1 MIAERS
7 NWSVICYG
15 LGLAYL
21 AAYQQFKL
29 PPALPVLLDT
39 YGYERTLAGGF
50 MSVYAVAG
58 LLLSVPLGRLVAR
71 AGPAGPV
78 LAALGLTALGNG
90 LALAAPANGW
100 AMLAARGVEGVGFA
114 VLAIAGPVLANA
126 HASARHLPIVIGLT
140 AAWIPIGQ
148 VVATALA
155 PLTLGV
161 EGLGWRALWWAGIA
175 GAGFMAVWT
184 ARLGTVGAPRP
195 PRAAGAGAEAS
206 GGQAAPD
213 PDGAMARARRR
224 ALILAGAVFMLWAG
238 QYFAYMTWLPQYLV
252 EVHGFSPAMA
262 ALGYI
267 VPVAVLIPTNLA
279 TGLALRAGAPV
290 GVLLVAGLA
299 TQTVVW
305 MLVPVTGGGV
315 AGAIS
320 LVAYGLG
327 AGVCPTCLFAMP
339 SIVAGPRG
347 RAATAFGTIMTG
359 RNLGVLAGPVLL
371 AQAFEIAGG
380 WSVAG
385 PLFGAVTGAA
395 LGLGLWLAFL
405 LRGASYNTKS
415 R

>member
-29 PPALPVLLDT
+29 PPALPVLLNT

-100 AMLAARGVEGVGFA
+100 MVLASRGVEGVGFA

-126 HASARHLPIVIGLT
+126 HASARHLPIVVGLT

-161 EGLGWRALWWAGIA
+161 EALGWRALWWAGIA
-175 GAGFMAVWT
+175 GAGLMAVWT
-184 ARLGTVGAPRP
+184 VRLGAVGAPRAA
-195 PRAAGAGAEAS
+195 RAG

-213 PDGAMARARRR
+213 LDRAATRARRR

-279 TGLALRAGAPV
+279 TGLMLRAGAPV
-290 GVLLVAGLA
+290 GVLLVAGLVA
-299 TQTVVW
+299 QTVVW
-305 MLVPVTGGGV
+305 ILVPVTGGGV

-320 LVAYGLG
+320 LIAYGLG

-339 SIVAGPRG
+339 SMVAGPRG

-385 PLFGAVTGAA
+385 PLFGAVTGVA
-395 LGLGLWLAFL
+395 LGLGLWLAFP
-405 LRGASYNTKS
+405 LRSARYGTS